1 MQKIYRRA
9 ASLAVLVSSLGYG
22 LSGMAQQSAPPKLA
36 TNKPTP
42 APAQPKQLTPE
53 QKFVVDTVKMAVALP
68 QSDQQD
74 RLRVLS
80 TAADVISPID
90 KKMARS
96 FWSEGVHIESDLVRL
111 GEKPAISMMAN
122 GQADCAAVQNFVEN
136 LPDNA
141 ALRAEQSLIGAV
153 TACPQQALDPVSRK
167 LDAALSKGVVAP
179 RALMATMQAQG
190 ETSPWSQEHFAKM
203 FASLPDPKDNAADA
217 ENFAAMYT
225 QMAPQVSKDAA
236 TTAGLQLLRW
246 LGKLEDSPLR
256 GLSITIAN
264 DAMKQ
269 ALGEEAYQKAMQS
282 DVVAFTTVQ
291 NAGPEREIQRPQ
303 EEGTSILAAMDNT
316 GTDQTERLRGLPPP
330 MRAREAAADGFAAG
344 TAGNKQQAGKYFD
357 VAFSAAD
364 EVWDARSQQADATAS
379 TQHPDVTA
387 KKNVVSQTDAASIV
401 QEISEAAAQVD
412 SVNALTRAQKLRDSS
427 AQAISMLAVARVV
440 ASNGVAK

>member
-1 MQKIYRRA
+1 MQKLYRRM
-9 ASLAVLVSSLGYG
+9 ASIVVLISSLG
-22 LSGMAQQSAPPKLA
+22 LSLGSMAQSAPPKLA
-36 TNKPTP
+36 ANKPTP
-42 APAQPKQLTPE
+42 ASTRPKQLTQE
-53 QKFVVDTVKMAVALP
+53 EKFVVDTVKMAVALP

-80 TAADVISPID
+80 AAADVVSPID
-90 KKMARS
+90 KQMAKS
-96 FWSEGVHIESDLVRL
+96 FWNEGVRIESELVRL
-111 GEKPAISMMAN
+111 GETPAVSMMAN
-122 GQADCAAVQNFVEN
+122 GQGDCAAVESFVEN

-141 ALRAEQSLIGAV
+141 AQRAEQSLIGAV
-153 TACPQQALDPVSRK
+153 TACPKQALDPVSRK

-190 ETSPWSQEHFAKM
+190 ESSPWTQDHFAKM
-203 FASLPDPKDNAADA
+203 FSSLPDPKDNAAEA
-217 ENFAAMYT
+217 QNYAAMYSE
-225 QMAPQVSKDAA
+225 MAPQVTKDIAR
-236 TTAGLQLLRW
+236 TTGLQLLRW

-256 GLSITIAN
+256 GLSITITN
-264 DAMKQ
+264 GSMKQ
-269 ALGEEAYQKAMQS
+269 ALGDEAYQKAMES

-303 EEGTSILAAMDNT
+303 EETTSVLAAMDNA

-330 MRAREAAADGFAAG
+330 TRAKEAAADGFAAG

-364 EVWDARSQQADATAS
+364 EVWDSRSQQAGATAV
-379 TQHPDVTA
+379 TQPDVTA

-440 ASNGVAK
+440 ASNGVTK